1 VFGFGPQ
8 MIFAI
13 PALLI
18 ALTVHEYAHARA
30 AVALGD
36 PTPRYAGRL
45 TLNPIPHLDPFGLIM
60 LWLAQFGWAK
70 PVPVNPFNLRNYRWG
85 MLAVSLA
92 GPGANVLT
100 AFVVAVLYAFL
111 RKMGINNYELMAVI
125 GLTYQYNIVLA
136 VFNLIPLPPLDG
148 AQIVSSLL
156 PGRQAEI
163 FERIAPYSPF
173 ILMLLIVLPYNIIG
187 RITYPFRE
195 FLGGIISALV
205 ALIL

>member
-1 VFGFGPQ
+1 MFGFGPH

-30 AVALGD
+30 AVSLGD

-60 LWLAQFGWAK
+60 LWIAQFGWAK
-70 PVPVNPFNLRNYRWG
+70 PVPINPYNLGNGRWG
-85 MLAVSLA
+85 LLAVSLA
-92 GPGANVLT
+92 GPGANVL
-100 AFVVAVLYAFL
+100 AALVVALL
-111 RKMGINNYELMAVI
+111 HGILVKLGIRNYELMAVI
-125 GLTYQYNIVLA
+125 GLTYQYNIILA

-148 AQIVSSLL
+148 AQIVSSML

-173 ILMLLIVLPYNIIG
+173 ILMLLIILPFNIIG
-187 RITYPFRE
+187 TITRP
-195 FLGGIISALV
+195 LQNVLNTIISALV
-205 ALIL
+205 TLIL